1 MEGYEVRIIED
12 YRGIMSIY
20 LYPQCEHESH
30 IKEIG
35 HLFNDSLFI
44 EDGNHLVTL
53 EVLKAIVTEWEK
65 YKESLKV
72 NPLEE

>member
-1 MEGYEVRIIED
+1 MEGYEVRMMD
-12 YRGIMSIY
+12 DRGIMCIY
-20 LYPQCEHESH
+20 LYPQCEHKSH

-35 HLFNDSLFI
+35 HLFNDTLFI
-44 EDGNHLVTL
+44 EDSNLVTL

-72 NPLEE
+72 NPLGE